1 MPLFYQQNINYA
13 SKLAIWKIDEPESY
27 FLDKVI
33 LNIQVSHP
41 HKRLQH
47 LAGRYILPYLYP
59 DFPYNEILI
68 ADTRKPFLQNEM
80 YHFSISHCG
89 QYAAAIVSSELRVG
103 IDIEIITERLHKIK
117 HKYLSENE
125 LEFVMNFNA
134 ADQIKILTILWS
146 AKEAMFKWYGK
157 GNVDFDKMMLIEP
170 FNLSIQGGIQATFID
185 LSNQFQLQL
194 QYKLLDDLCLVW
206 VMNDWKK

>member
-59 DFPYNEILI
+59 DFPYNKILI

-80 YHFSISHCG
+80 YHFSISNCG

-134 ADQIKILTILWS
+134 ADQIKVLTILWS

-170 FNLSIQGGIQATFID
+170 FNLSIQGGIQATFINQ
-185 LSNQFQLQL
+185 SIQFQLQL